1 MATFTTGNHL
11 NRFVKPQLIY
21 DLQNHEDTFTGFLG
35 KVNKSAAT
43 AEGVSINKL
52 INDIQVKTGL
62 TTSGVLTPRKLN
74 GQKGVIPWMPFT
86 TETLYFDKEELRA
99 LAFDKKSE
107 GRKLLKEAVLNALLQ
122 HTLHAIAPTSH
133 VANKKPVIATSG
145 ADDGTGRKMLVPADI
160 LKLLRQTDIKN
171 PVCVLN
177 KNHLIDLQAH
187 EESKSRFR
195 ELIMDERNLKP
206 VPYAGVKFAASDIDI
221 LYDNS
226 GAKKALG
233 ATPIATDSTA
243 SVFIDKSNTI
253 YYLNDLF
260 FTMTSMENDTRNEIP
275 RTEIRIYGEFIG
287 AVIEDDRKQAALIDG
302 KV

>member
-1 MATFTTGNHL
+1 MATFIDGNHL
-11 NRFVKPQLIY
+11 NKFVKPQLVF

-43 AEGVSINKL
+43 ADGVSINKL

-62 TTSGVLTPRKLN
+62 SATATLTPRKLA
-74 GQKGVIPWMPFT
+74 GKKGIIPWMNFT
-86 TETLYFDKEELRA
+86 TETLVFDKEELRA
-99 LAFDKKSE
+99 LSFDKKSE
-107 GRKLLKEAVLNALLQ
+107 GRKLLKEAVLNALLA
-122 HTLHAIAPTSH
+122 HTLHAIAPASH
-133 VANKKPVIATSG
+133 VAKKKPVIVTSG

-160 LKLLRQTDIKN
+160 LKVLRQTDIKN

-187 EESKSRFR
+187 EESKNRFR
-195 ELIMDERNLKP
+195 ELIMDERNMKP
-206 VPYAGVKFAASDIDI
+206 VPYAGVKFSASDIDVI
-221 LYDNS
+221 YDNT

-233 ATPIATDSTA
+233 ATVVATDKTA

-260 FTMTSMENDTRNEIP
+260 FTMTPMENDTRNEIP
-275 RTEIRIYGEFIG
+275 RTEMRIYGEFIG
-287 AVIEDDRKQAALIDG
+287 AVIEDDRKQAAIIDG
-302 KV
+302 AV